1 MHKRVQTYLTDSSHD
16 TKTRSRLAAPAVLY
30 GSPRQ
35 QPAADI
41 EPRRDIKQRH
51 TFAGSGQTR
60 IHLGRK
66 LRRPEYVGR
75 RADAAL
81 PERLGRRDSAVRK
94 SHRGDRRHHGLALL
108 DPHQLRTGPLRPRQ
122 QAGRTPCG
130 LPRNVQNRDTAQRR
144 GARRHAGQQ
153 IQLLRPSGAPVQLR
167 TAHVRHRLRRHP
179 RHAAGRRRRPV
190 GILPQRNLPHTG
202 RIPGQKQRPDRHRT
216 ARTVPHGLESRIRV
230 RRKRQRLLHRR
241 KSHILRIRHP
251 GAPPDL
257 QQGHERRDGT
267 HGQRVEHRPRRR
279 RLHRLILYQRRH
291 TAAHH
296 ARTEREI
303 RHRAHQHPLRR
314 LFAAARRPAGDRMDR
329 HRRTGTL
336 PAYAQRHGVPLDHL
350 QPTAL
355 QPLETRPRALHRRR
369 ADALGRNQRRRHPAH
384 RRLLRPQGVH
394 PGACAT
400 AHDRQQRAARQFG
413 LRLCPQQTQP
423 ALDRHRRRRTELLF
437 VRRPAHPHAP
447 HPGAAQ
453 IHTRPVRDFAR
464 HAVGGHGGLRR
475 IPRDAGRHGV
485 AALDTRG
492 RATAFQR
499 RTGDQELL
507 LHALP
512 RKRFGDVVRQPR
524 RRRGPLRHR
533 RRRQRSLQVR
543 RGAQRHRQRH
553 LRHPPQ
559 RRRHHVVRLQR
570 RADRIPAGF
579 DLARSGH
586 PQHRARH
593 SRRPQGRPLA
603 EHQPRSGAVLAPHG
617 LRGDLRLFVRTE
629 HHRIQRRGLFRRPAD
644 GHPLLRRHRR
654 TGDHRGYG
662 LPRAGVQSPDA
673 VPRHPAQRRHPQHR
687 RHALPRRRADAQTR
701 TAHLRDHGLGARL
714 RERQQLQLLQPSGRL
729 QRPVGRRVVA
739 TLVRRPAGRHL
750 PARRALPQQ
759 HHRGRKSGLFAA
771 DTSQTGVVC
780 DRGGQMSLRTV
791 AAGRS
796 RGRHPPL
803 PAPLPTPSRREAAAA
818 RNPPQGGGL

>member
-1 MHKRVQTYLTDSSHD
+1 
-16 TKTRSRLAAPAVLY
+16 
-30 GSPRQ
+30 
-35 QPAADI
+35 
-41 EPRRDIKQRH
+41 
-51 TFAGSGQTR
+51 
-60 IHLGRK
+60 
-66 LRRPEYVGR
+66 
-75 RADAAL
+75 
-81 PERLGRRDSAVRK
+81 
-94 SHRGDRRHHGLALL
+94 
-108 DPHQLRTGPLRPRQ
+108 
-122 QAGRTPCG
+122 
-130 LPRNVQNRDTAQRR
+130 
-144 GARRHAGQQ
+144 
-153 IQLLRPSGAPVQLR
+153 
-167 TAHVRHRLRRHP
+167 
-179 RHAAGRRRRPV
+179 
-190 GILPQRNLPHTG
+190 
-202 RIPGQKQRPDRHRT
+202 
-216 ARTVPHGLESRIRV
+216 
-230 RRKRQRLLHRR
+230 
-241 KSHILRIRHP
+241 
-251 GAPPDL
+251 
-257 QQGHERRDGT
+257 
-267 HGQRVEHRPRRR
+267 
-279 RLHRLILYQRRH
+279 
-291 TAAHH
+291 
-296 ARTEREI
+296 
-303 RHRAHQHPLRR
+303 
-314 LFAAARRPAGDRMDR
+314 MDR

-369 ADALGRNQRRRHPAH
+369 ADALGRHQRRRHPAH

-394 PGACAT
+394 PGACAA
-400 AHDRQQRAARQFG
+400 AHGRQQRAARQFG
-413 LRLCPQQTQP
+413 LRLRPQQTQP

-524 RRRGPLRHR
+524 RRRSPLRHR
-533 RRRQRSLQVR
+533 RRQQRSLQVR

-803 PAPLPTPSRREAAAA
+803 PAPLPTPSRRETAAA